1 MLEIERVCLVWLCNW
16 RAWIAADAMVM
27 SRHALFRFER
37 NLKNLTNSC
46 LNSEALCTS
55 VIRLFLSALCG
66 ILSSTSTLYFVLL
79 RRFEY
84 ACTLY
89 VYLFCISPI
98 IMLDWTS
105 LLFFLWCSSICY
117 GILRLLNL
125 LLSTVHGIRV
135 EMQYV
140 ELPGWI
146 NLMDIH

>member
-1 MLEIERVCLVWLCNW
+1 MLEIERLCLVWLCNW
-16 RAWIAADAMVM
+16 RAWIWWSVVM

-55 VIRLFLSALCG
+55 VIRLFLSTLCG
-66 ILSSTSTLYFVLL
+66 ILSTSTLYFVLL

-105 LLFFLWCSSICY
+105 LLFFLWCSSMVMGFYTFLIY
-117 GILRLLNL
+117 FFRRY
-125 LLSTVHGIRV
+125 TVYVLKCNMSNYRV
-135 EMQYV
+135 
-140 ELPGWI
+140 W
-146 NLMDIH
+146 